1 MKVSD
6 VMTRGVISVPPA
18 MPLRD
23 VARLLNE
30 HRISGLPV
38 VDQES
43 GEIVGVISEADLLV
57 KQLSRP
63 VSRRLPMEWIIG
75 ERHDPEE
82 LRRRAAT
89 TAAEAMSSPALTID
103 ADRPLRE
110 AAALMIDRAVN
121 RLPVVAEGKVIG
133 IVTRADLVR
142 AYLRLDEEIH
152 HAVTDE
158 VVRHTMWLDPNALDI
173 EVHDGVVRIA
183 GTVDRRSTARILE
196 KLIGLVDGVV
206 QVESY
211 LEWQLDDTHLKP
223 TAETEHEPGAASMV
237 AREHPQPLHR

>member
-38 VDQES
+38 VDDN
-43 GEIVGVISEADLLV
+43 GDLVGVISEADLLV

-75 ERHDPEE
+75 ERHDPAE

-89 TAAEAMSSPALTID
+89 TAAEAMSSPAITVD

-121 RLPVVAEGKVIG
+121 RLPVVADGKVIG

-142 AYLRLDEEIH
+142 AYLRLDDEIQ
-152 HAVTDE
+152 HAVTEE
-158 VVRHTMWLDPNALDI
+158 VVRHTMWLDPTALDI

-196 KLIGLVDGVV
+196 KLVGLVDGVV

-211 LEWQLDDTHLKP
+211 LGWELDDTHLQP
-223 TAETEHEPGAASMV
+223 AGETEHEPGAASV
-237 AREHPQPLHR
+237 AAREHPQPMHR

>member
-38 VDQES
+38 VDDN
-43 GEIVGVISEADLLV
+43 GDIVGVISEADLLV

-75 ERHDPEE
+75 ERHDPAE

-89 TAAEAMSSPALTID
+89 TAAEAMSSPAITID
-103 ADRPLRE
+103 AERPLRE

-121 RLPVVAEGKVIG
+121 RLPVVADGKVIG

-142 AYLRLDEEIH
+142 AYLRLDDEIQ
-152 HAVTDE
+152 HAVTEE
-158 VVRHTMWLDPNALDI
+158 VVRHTMWLDPAALDI
-173 EVHDGVVRIA
+173 EVQDGVVRIA

-196 KLIGLVDGVV
+196 KLVGLVDGVV

-211 LEWQLDDTHLKP
+211 LGWELDDTHLQP
-223 TAETEHEPGAASMV
+223 AGETEHEPGAASV
-237 AREHPQPLHR
+237 SAREHPQPMHR